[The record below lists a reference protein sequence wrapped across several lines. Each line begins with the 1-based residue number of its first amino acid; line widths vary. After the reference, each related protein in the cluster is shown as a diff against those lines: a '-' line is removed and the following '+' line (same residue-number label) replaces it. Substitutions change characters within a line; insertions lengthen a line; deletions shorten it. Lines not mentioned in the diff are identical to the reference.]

1 MNKQIRVRYAPSP
14 TGHIHIGN
22 ARSALFNYLFARHN
36 NGVLVMRLDDTDR
49 RRSTDE
55 AIKTMLQDIQWLGI
69 DWDEGYL
76 KGGDYG
82 PYRQTERM
90 DLYNHYIDILLSEE
104 KAYELYYTE
113 EEIHSLRD
121 SYEKEGKKFSYRE
134 LKEKETEQLRN
145 AFKNKN
151 LKPAIVFKVEKD
163 EEIIIND
170 LVRGNVAFN
179 SNEFKDFV
187 IRRENGTPVYNYATV
202 IDDALMKITH
212 IIRAEEHLSNTPKQ
226 LFIFNALNFPPPQFA
241 HISLILAPDRT
252 KLSKRHGATSVGQ
265 YREMGFLPEALFNY
279 LALLGWSSKD
289 DREFFTK
296 EELINLFT
304 LESVNKAPAVF
315 DIDKLKWMNHHYIS
329 KADDERICRLAL
341 PYMIEKK
348 WIKEDSNC
356 SLKLLNTVNA
366 VKGNMETIKDIIKVA
381 APFFEEIDLVK
392 TEEEQ
397 RILKQGESKIVFS
410 YLIGKLQNIE
420 FTEGELDKFINE
432 LKTALKL
439 PGKKI
444 YHPMRIALIGSKSGP
459 ELTKIMLILGK
470 ERVIDRFSKALNE
483 SFPGTNL

>member
-1 MNKQIRVRYAPSP
+1 
-14 TGHIHIGN
+14 
-22 ARSALFNYLFARHN
+22 
-36 NGVLVMRLDDTDR
+36 
-49 RRSTDE
+49 
-55 AIKTMLQDIQWLGI
+55 
-69 DWDEGYL
+69 
-76 KGGDYG
+76 
-82 PYRQTERM
+82 
-90 DLYNHYIDILLSEE
+90 
-104 KAYELYYTE
+104 
-113 EEIHSLRD
+113 
-121 SYEKEGKKFSYRE
+121 
-134 LKEKETEQLRN
+134 
-145 AFKNKN
+145 
-151 LKPAIVFKVEKD
+151 
-163 EEIIIND
+163 
-170 LVRGNVAFN
+170 
-179 SNEFKDFV
+179 
-187 IRRENGTPVYNYATV
+187 
-202 IDDALMKITH
+202 
-212 IIRAEEHLSNTPKQ
+212 
-226 LFIFNALNFPPPQFA
+226 
-241 HISLILAPDRT
+241 
-252 KLSKRHGATSVGQ
+252 
-265 YREMGFLPEALFNY
+265 MGFLPEALFNY

>member
-1 MNKQIRVRYAPSP
+1 MNKQNKQIRVRYAPSP

-49 RRSTDE
+49 KRSTDE
-55 AIKTMLQDIQWLGI
+55 AIKTMLNDIQWLGI

-113 EEIHSLRD
+113 EEIHHIRD

-134 LKEKETEQLRN
+134 LKQKETEQLRN

-163 EEIIIND
+163 EEIIVND
-170 LVRGNVAFN
+170 LVRGNVTFN

-187 IRRENGTPVYNYATV
+187 IRRENGIPVYNYATV

-304 LESVNKAPAVF
+304 LESVNKAPAIF
-315 DIDKLKWMNHHYIS
+315 DIDKLKWMNHHY
-329 KADDERICRLAL
+329 
-341 PYMIEKK
+341 
-348 WIKEDSNC
+348 
-356 SLKLLNTVNA
+356 
-366 VKGNMETIKDIIKVA
+366 
-381 APFFEEIDLVK
+381 
-392 TEEEQ
+392 
-397 RILKQGESKIVFS
+397 
-410 YLIGKLQNIE
+410 
-420 FTEGELDKFINE
+420 
-432 LKTALKL
+432 
-439 PGKKI
+439 
-444 YHPMRIALIGSKSGP
+444 
-459 ELTKIMLILGK
+459 
-470 ERVIDRFSKALNE
+470 
-483 SFPGTNL
+483 

>member
-49 RRSTDE
+49 KRSTDE
-55 AIKTMLQDIQWLGI
+55 AINTMLNDIQWLGI

-82 PYRQTERM
+82 PYKQTERM
-90 DLYNHYIDILLSEE
+90 DLYNHYIDILLSEG

-121 SYEKEGKKFSYRE
+121 SYEKEGKKFSYRD

-163 EEIIIND
+163 KEIIVND
-170 LVRGNVAFN
+170 LVRGNVTFN

-187 IRRENGTPVYNYATV
+187 IRRENGIPVYNYATV

-304 LESVNKAPAVF
+304 LESVNKAPAIF
-315 DIDKLKWMNHHYIS
+315 DIDKLKWMNHHYMENLSTEEIIDRAKLINIDFS
-329 KADDERICRLAL
+329 G
-341 PYMIEKK
+341 
-348 WIKEDSNC
+348 KEMNWW
-356 SLKLLNTVNA
+356 KEFVGTV
-366 VKGNMETIKDIIKVA
+366 KEHLITLKDIEVLSR
-381 APFFEEIDLVK
+381 PFFEELTFSDEVMAK
-392 TEEEQ
+392 
-397 RILKQGESKIVFS
+397 LKEMDALPLLEKFKDNLFGISDWSKESVLATIRS
-410 YLIGKLQNIE
+410 
-420 FTEGELDKFINE
+420 T
-432 LKTALKL
+432 
-439 PGKKI
+439 
-444 YHPMRIALIGSKSGP
+444 
-459 ELTKIMLILGK
+459 GK
-470 ERVIDRFSKALNE
+470 EMKIKGRSLYFPLRLAITGSEEGLEIHEFIFFLKKEDVIKRLNYAIEELSKNA
-483 SFPGTNL
+483 

>member
-36 NGVLVMRLDDTDR
+36 NGVLIMRLDDTDR
-49 RRSTDE
+49 KRSTDE
-55 AIKTMLQDIQWLGI
+55 AIKTMLHDIQWLGI

-90 DLYNHYIDILLSEE
+90 DLYNHYIDILLSNE

-113 EEIHSLRD
+113 EEIHHLRD
-121 SYEKEGKKFSYRE
+121 SYEKEGKKFSYRD
-134 LKEKETEQLRN
+134 LKEKETEQLRT

-163 EEIIIND
+163 EEIIVND

-187 IRRENGTPVYNYATV
+187 IRRENGIPVYNYATV

-304 LESVNKAPAVF
+304 LESVNKAPAIF

-329 KADDERICRLAL
+329 KADDERLCRLAL
-341 PYMIEKK
+341 PFMIEEK
-348 WIKEDSNC
+348 WIKADSSC
-356 SLKLLNTVNA
+356 SEKLLNIVNA
-366 VKGNMETIKDIIKVA
+366 VKGNMETISDITKVA
-381 APFFEEIDLVK
+381 APFFEEIDLIK

-397 RILKQGESKIVFS
+397 RILEQEENKIVFS
-410 YLIGKLQNIE
+410 YLIEKLQDIE
-420 FTEGELDKFINE
+420 FTEREMDKFING
-432 LKTALKL
+432 LKTVLNL
-439 PGKKI
+439 SGKKI
-444 YHPMRIALIGSKSGP
+444 YHPMRVALIGSKNGP

-470 ERVIDRFSKALNE
+470 ERVIDRFNKALNKN
-483 SFPGTNL
+483 FTGTNL

>member
-49 RRSTDE
+49 KRSTDE
-55 AIKTMLQDIQWLGI
+55 AINTMLNDIQWLDI

-82 PYRQTERM
+82 PYKQTERM
-90 DLYNHYIDILLSEE
+90 DLYNHYIDILLSEG

-121 SYEKEGKKFSYRE
+121 SYEKEGKKFSYRD

-163 EEIIIND
+163 KEIIVND
-170 LVRGNVAFN
+170 LVRGNVTFN

-187 IRRENGTPVYNYATV
+187 IRRENGIPVYNYATV

-304 LESVNKAPAVF
+304 LESVNKAPAIF

-329 KADDERICRLAL
+329 KADDERLCRFAL
-341 PYMIEKK
+341 PFMIEKK
-348 WIKEDSNC
+348 WIKEASNC
-356 SLKLLNTVNA
+356 SEKLLNIVNA
-366 VKGNMETIKDIIKVA
+366 VKGNMETISDITKFA
-381 APFFEEIDLVK
+381 TPFFEEIDLIK
-392 TEEEQ
+392 TEKEQ
-397 RILKQGESKIVFS
+397 RILKQEENKIVFS
-410 YLIGKLQNIE
+410 YLIEKLQDIE
-420 FTEGELDKFINE
+420 FTEKALDNFINE
-432 LKTALKL
+432 LKTVLNL
-439 PGKKI
+439 SGKKI
-444 YHPMRIALIGSKSGP
+444 YHPMRVALIGSKNGP

-470 ERVIDRFSKALNE
+470 KRVIDRFSKALNKN
-483 SFPGTNL
+483 FPGKNL